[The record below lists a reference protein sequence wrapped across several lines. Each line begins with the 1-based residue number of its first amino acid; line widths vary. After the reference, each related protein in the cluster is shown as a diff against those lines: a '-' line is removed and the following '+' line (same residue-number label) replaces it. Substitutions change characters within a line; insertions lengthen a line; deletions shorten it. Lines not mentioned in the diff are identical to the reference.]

1 MTAITLEAIKELLQ
15 ELFTEMFKKHEATMA
30 SIISANHKIVNDR
43 LDVLS
48 REIEDVKSSLEFTQ
62 NDMDDKVKI
71 IEINAQKNKKEL
83 KEIRD
88 IEPGYVQEIRKKVVD
103 LEDRSRRQNLR
114 VDGIKESDNESWE
127 DCQKKV
133 QEMFRTKLNL
143 EETIEIDRA
152 HRSGKRK
159 DNRARTIV
167 LKLKN
172 YEDKTTI
179 LKKGNLLKDTGIYI
193 NEDFSRE
200 TLEYRKTLW
209 DEVKAHRRNGKISYL
224 QYRTV
229 VVRNRPLS

>member
-1 MTAITLEAIKELLQ
+1 
-15 ELFTEMFKKHEATMA
+15 
-30 SIISANHKIVNDR
+30 
-43 LDVLS
+43 
-48 REIEDVKSSLEFTQ
+48 
-62 NDMDDKVKI
+62 
-71 IEINAQKNKKEL
+71 
-83 KEIRD
+83 
-88 IEPGYVQEIRKKVVD
+88 
-103 LEDRSRRQNLR
+103 
-114 VDGIKESDNESWE
+114 
-127 DCQKKV
+127 
-133 QEMFRTKLNL
+133 MFRTKLNL

>member
-1 MTAITLEAIKELLQ
+1 MTAITLEAIKELFQ
-15 ELFTEMFKKHEATMA
+15 ELFTEMFKKDEATMA
-30 SIISANHKIVNDR
+30 SIINDR

-48 REIEDVKSSLEFTQ
+48 IEIEDVKSSLEFAQ
-62 NDMDDKVKI
+62 NDMHDKVKI

-88 IEPGYVQEIRKKVVD
+88 IEPGYVQEIRNKVVD

-114 VDGIKESDNESWE
+114 IDGIKESANESWE

-143 EETIEIDRA
+143 EETTEIDRA

-172 YEDKTTI
+172 YEDKTII
-179 LKKGNLLKDTGIYI
+179 LKK
-193 NEDFSRE
+193 R
-200 TLEYRKTLW
+200 
-209 DEVKAHRRNGKISYL
+209 
-224 QYRTV
+224 
-229 VVRNRPLS
+229 

>member
-1 MTAITLEAIKELLQ
+1 M
-15 ELFTEMFKKHEATMA
+15 
-30 SIISANHKIVNDR
+30 NDK

-114 VDGIKESDNESWE
+114 IDGIKESDNESWE

-193 NEDFSRE
+193 NENFSRE